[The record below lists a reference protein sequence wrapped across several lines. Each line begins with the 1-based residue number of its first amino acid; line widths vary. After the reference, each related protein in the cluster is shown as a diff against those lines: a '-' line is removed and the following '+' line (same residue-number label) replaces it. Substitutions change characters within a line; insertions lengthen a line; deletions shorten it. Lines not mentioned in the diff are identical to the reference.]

1 MPERWERFRSNRAP
15 PDLRPRGRRA
25 DASKRRGTGSLVVV
39 GTGLRAPVHITPE
52 ARDEISHAEKVFYL
66 MSDPLSEMWIKR
78 LNPTAR
84 SLASCYVSS
93 RPRMAAYQR
102 MIDRILGPVR
112 SGRRVCVA
120 FYGHPG
126 VFVFPSH
133 EAIRRAKKEGFDA
146 RMLPGISAED
156 CLFSELGLDPA
167 RSGCQSYEA
176 TDFLVYRRR
185 FDPSSALV
193 LWQVGVVGNLEYGDR
208 PARSGLR
215 VLASRLARV
224 YGRKH
229 EVVLYEA
236 SLLPV
241 VPSTIRSTTLEEL
254 SSAGVTGGMTLFVP
268 PRPHPPDPR
277 SLRSL
282 GLRASDLVV
291 VPSCWK
297 PDA

>member
-1 MPERWERFRSNRAP
+1 MRR
-15 PDLRPRGRRA
+15 RGRPPGTPR
-25 DASKRRGTGSLVVV
+25 RRGRGSLVIV
-39 GTGLRAPVHITPE
+39 GTGLKAALHTTPE
-52 ARDEISHAEKVFYL
+52 ARDEISRSERVFYL
-66 MSDPLSEMWIKR
+66 ISDPLSERWIKNLR
-78 LNPTAR
+78 PTAR
-84 SLASCYVSS
+84 SLEPCYVPGG
-93 RPRMAAYQR
+93 RRMAAYQR
-102 MIDRILGPVR
+102 MIDRILAPVR
-112 SGRRVCVA
+112 AGHRVCVA

-133 EAIRRAKKEGFDA
+133 EAIRRAREEGFDA

-156 CLFSELGLDPA
+156 CLFSELGIDPS

-193 LWQVGVVGNLEYGDR
+193 LWQVGVVGNLNYGQR

-215 VLASRLARV
+215 VLARRLARV
-224 YGRKH
+224 YGGKH

-241 VPSTIRSTTLEEL
+241 LPSIIRSTTIEEL
-254 SSAGVTGGMTLFVP
+254 PSAGVTGSMTLFVP
-268 PRPHPPDPR
+268 PRPHSPDPR
-277 SLRSL
+277 SLRLL
-282 GLRASDLVV
+282 GLRASDLVA

-297 PDA
+297 PGA